1 MTAGAAAATAPPV
14 AAWFGRVPAMGLV
27 ANAAAIPLFSAAL
40 VPLLLAAVVLPFS
53 EPAARVLVA
62 SAWPWLAAGRAVVGA
77 LAALPMCWLDVSL
90 SAPGAAGLSAAVFA
104 MLLLRGPVRMAT
116 VIAGVVVAIAAA
128 VVPPRLPPSM
138 EVTFLAVGQGD
149 ASVVRFANGGVVLV
163 DTGPERA
170 GRRVIVP
177 FLRSLGVRRIDAIA
191 ISHAHPDHTGGL
203 ADILRAFPVA
213 ELWLAGPVGGD
224 SGLDAAVAP
233 LAARHTRVVQVG
245 TGAASRAFGEAR
257 IDFLAGEASERPG
270 KRNDRSVVL
279 RASDPRWSVLF
290 SGDLERAGEDRLV
303 ASGAGLASDVV
314 KTPHHGSSTS
324 STTAFIRA
332 SAPRL
337 AIAQTGLGNR
347 FGFPNADVVARW
359 RAAGSGWLDTA
370 QEGAITVWA
379 CDRAICASSFVDP
392 HRPVGY

>member
-1 MTAGAAAATAPPV
+1 VRT
-14 AAWFGRVPAMGLV
+14 
-27 ANAAAIPLFSAAL
+27 AAAI
-40 VPLLLAAVVLPFS
+40 
-53 EPAARVLVA
+53 
-62 SAWPWLAAGRAVVGA
+62 GG
-77 LAALPMCWLDVSL
+77 
-90 SAPGAAGLSAAVFA
+90 
-104 MLLLRGPVRMAT
+104 
-116 VIAGVVVAIAAA
+116 IAVAIAAA
-128 VVPPRLPPSM
+128 VVPPRIPDAM

-203 ADILRAFPVA
+203 ADVVRAFPVG

-224 SGLDAAVAP
+224 SGLDAAAAP

-245 TGAASRAFGEAR
+245 AGAASRAFGEAR
-257 IDFLAGEASERPG
+257 VDFLAGEASERAD

-290 SGDLERAGEDRLV
+290 PGDLERAGEDRLV
-303 ASGAGLASDVV
+303 ASGARLLSDVV
-314 KTPHHGSSTS
+314 KAPHHGSSTS

-347 FGFPNADVVARW
+347 FGFPHGDVTARW

-370 QEGAITVWA
+370 QEGAITVA
-379 CDRAICASSFVDP
+379 PCFRRICAWSFVDP
-392 HRPVGY
+392 DRPVGY